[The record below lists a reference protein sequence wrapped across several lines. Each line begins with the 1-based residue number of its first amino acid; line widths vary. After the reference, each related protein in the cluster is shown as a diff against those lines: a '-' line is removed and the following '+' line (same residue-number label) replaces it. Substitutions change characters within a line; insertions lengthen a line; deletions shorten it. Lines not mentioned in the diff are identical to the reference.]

1 MLKTLVLVSKEDDTL
16 AIRAREALARA
27 AAPNFA
33 VATQVPGTLSDSDLV
48 VCIGGDGTLLATIR
62 KLGSARF
69 DAMILGVHGSRGL
82 GFLHSLTMP
91 SADSDADAWARRVVS
106 MLQSK
111 SYMGESRWGLVA
123 QAGDKSFWALND
135 VVVGKGSISRM
146 IELEA
151 RAGNELVLPRLR
163 GDGLIVSSPTGSTA
177 YSLSAGGPVLDPSL
191 RALLLT
197 PVCSHT
203 MGLRPIVMSGEREIS
218 VLRLDENTVCQIT
231 MDGQE
236 GMEIAKGEKLHVK
249 MSERPVRFLI
259 PMAADCR
266 APSYYEILRNKL
278 GFGRDRGC

>member
-1 MLKTLVLVSKEDDTL
+1 MLKTLVLVSKEDDAL
-16 AIRAREALARA
+16 ALRARDALARIGSRSFA
-27 AAPNFA
+27 ITQGLPNA
-33 VATQVPGTLSDSDLV
+33 VSMSDLI

-69 DAMILGVHGSRGL
+69 DAMILGIHGSRGL

-91 SADSDADAWARRVVS
+91 TESVDADIWAEKIIA
-106 MLQSK
+106 MLESK
-111 SYMGESRWGLVA
+111 SYVGESRWGLVA
-123 QAGDKSFWALND
+123 HAEGKNFWALND

-151 RAGNELVLPRLR
+151 RSGDELILPRLR

-203 MGLRPIVMSGEREIS
+203 MGLRPIVMAGERELTIH
-218 VLRLDENTVCQIT
+218 RLDENTVCQIT

-236 GMEIAKGEKLHVK
+236 GMEIARGEKVVVG
-249 MSERPVRFLI
+249 MSDKPVRLLI
-259 PMAADCR
+259 PMAANCR
-266 APSYYEILRNKL
+266 APSYYEVLRTKL